1 MGSGASIQDL
11 PDSITEAECRDIAG
25 QLFDETL
32 FRNAADNGTLSK
44 QKLAQIMTI
53 RTDCF
58 LTHDWGRD
66 LGQDNHARVA
76 LLNSALQKRG
86 LKTWFDAEKMQGNI
100 KKQMVSGIDNTQCV
114 VVFITKRYNE
124 KVAGE
129 NAEDNCQLEFNYAA
143 LRKTGVRMVPVV
155 MEERMRNTREWIG
168 EVAMVL
174 GGRLYVDMCGDL
186 TDPAYLNAKADELYA
201 AIMGVI
207 GTPLKE
213 ADDTM
218 HSWTATGSDSHT
230 NGHVIATS
238 SSMVEL
244 LAPHTSSRNAITT
257 SGVSQLQLE
266 QLDGKQIIQLLNHCN
281 MRGYDNLVED
291 HDITGTANRVIDI
304 ARPCDRFYIFGLFYT
319 QGWSYAVVSMVGVI

>member
-1 MGSGASIQDL
+1 M
-11 PDSITEAECRDIAG
+11 TEMECRSLGG

-32 FRNAADNGTLSK
+32 FKSAASNGHISK

-76 LLNSALQKRG
+76 LLNAALQKRG
-86 LKTWFDAEKMQGNI
+86 LRTWFDAEKMQGNI

-143 LRKTGVRMVPVV
+143 LRKSAVRMVSVV
-155 MEERMRNTREWIG
+155 MEDRMRNTREWIG

-174 GGRLYVDMCGDL
+174 GGRLYVDVCGDL
-186 TDPAYLNAKADELYA
+186 SDPSYLNAKADELYA
-201 AIMGVI
+201 AILAVI
-207 GTPLKE
+207 GVPLKE
-213 ADDTM
+213 ADAAMSTLDVNN
-218 HSWTATGSDSHT
+218 T
-230 NGHVIATS
+230 NSMSHVIKPVS
-238 SSMVEL
+238 STGK
-244 LAPHTSSRNAITT
+244 LA
-257 SGVSQLQLE
+257 VQDLQQDALILDAGKMPLE
-266 QLDGKQIIQLLNHCN
+266 QLNRVQVTQLLNYHN
-281 MRGYDNLVED
+281 MHGYDSLVEE
-291 HDITGTANRVIDI
+291 HEITGKSNIFPYFVTFTFLSFNKLDLMKYRVG
-304 ARPCDRFYIFGLFYT
+304 A
-319 QGWSYAVVSMVGVI
+319 S